1 MKAILVLWL
10 LVCSVGLLVVAPGSG
25 SVAAQ
30 SAGVCPDNPDP
41 PDAADPS
48 VIVDTPEDGDRVTSP
63 VTISGRAR
71 VFEAN
76 VSITIFDANGNELVE
91 TFTMASE
98 AGPALA
104 PYSASV
110 AFTTT
115 TEQKGCIRV
124 FESSAQDGRPT
135 NVVQVEVTL
144 APPGT
149 KPPSTGD
156 AGLGSDRTG
165 DNLALYAAGA
175 LLLIGAAALALRH
188 RAWD

>member
-1 MKAILVLWL
+1 MRFL
-10 LVCSVGLLVVAPGSG
+10 LVIAAFVCALGVLSTSG
-25 SVAAQ
+25 PASTAAQ

-48 VIVDTPEDGDRVTSP
+48 VVVDTPEDGDRITSP
-63 VTISGRAR
+63 VTVSGRAR

-76 VSITIFDANGNELVE
+76 VSITVFDAAGNVLVE
-91 TFTMASE
+91 TFTTAAE
-98 AGPALA
+98 AGPVLA

-115 TEQKGCIRV
+115 VEQPGCVRV
-124 FESSAQDGRPT
+124 FEASAQDGRPT

-149 KPPSTGD
+149 RPPSTGD
-156 AGLGSDRTG
+156 AGLGREGGGED
-165 DNLALYAAGA
+165 LALYAAGA
-175 LLLIGAAALALRH
+175 LLLIGAAALALSR
-188 RAWD
+188 RASD

>member
-1 MKAILVLWL
+1 MKPLLVLAL
-10 LVCSVGLLVVAPGSG
+10 FLTAFGLLVAAPGAG
-25 SVAAQ
+25 TTAAQ

-48 VIVDTPEDGDRVTSP
+48 VIVDTPTDGDRITSP

-91 TFTMASE
+91 TFTTAAE
-98 AGPALA
+98 AGPVLA
-104 PYSASV
+104 PYSAQV

-115 TEQKGCIRV
+115 TEQKGCVRV
-124 FESSAQDGRPT
+124 FEASAQDGRPT

-149 KPPSTGD
+149 RPPTTGD
-156 AGLGSDRTG
+156 AGLGNDRSG

-175 LLLIGAAALALRH
+175 LLVLGAAALALKR